1 METRA
6 HHILIGLFTLLGIG
20 AALLFVLW
28 LGKTGGDRQYALY
41 DIVFQEA
48 VTGLSR
54 GSTVEF
60 NGIRIGDVFGLRLDP
75 EDPRRVLARVR
86 IEGDAPV
93 RRDTQAR
100 LVPAGITGLSLIRL
114 SSGDDPDSPR
124 LRPVDDEVPVI
135 MAQPSPMS
143 RLLADG
149 EDVMLNFNQLLI
161 RARDVL
167 SQQTVED
174 LGATLHNLRLV
185 TDTLAERRENLA
197 ATLDDANALM
207 RSANSVI
214 DGELRQTLAAAQRSM
229 SALERTVGELE
240 TLVTANRGNLDSGM
254 RGLADIGPAVTEL
267 RGTLTSLRGITRQL
281 EENPRDFL
289 LGSNPTREFKP

>member
-48 VTGLSR
+48 VSGLSR

-60 NGIRIGDVFGLRLDP
+60 NGIRIGDVSGLRLDP

-86 IEGDAPV
+86 IESGTPV

-114 SSGDDPDSPR
+114 SSGDDPDSPP
-124 LRPVDDEVPVI
+124 LQPIDDEVPVI
-135 MAQPSPMS
+135 VAQPSPMS

-149 EDVMLNFNQLLI
+149 EDVMLNINQLLI

-167 SQQTVED
+167 SPQTVED

-185 TDTLAERRENLA
+185 TDTLAERREDLA
-197 ATLDDANALM
+197 ATLDGANALM

-214 DGELRQTLAAAQRSM
+214 DGELLQTLAAAQRSM

-267 RGTLTSLRGITRQL
+267 RGTLASLRGITRQL
-281 EENPRDFL
+281 EESPRDFL
-289 LGSNPTREFKP
+289 LGSNPTREFQP